1 MLWRLAQLLRW
12 AALNNESKLLE
23 TPKRPVDNA
32 KLFWKEC
39 HKSER
44 LGVPLRLVK
53 CISFCCVAYSGG
65 FKLEHND
72 DLIQ

>member
-1 MLWRLAQLLRW
+1 
-12 AALNNESKLLE
+12 LE

>member
-32 KLFWKEC
+32 KLFWKD
-39 HKSER
+39 
-44 LGVPLRLVK
+44 VVK
-53 CISFCCVAYSGG
+53 VKDWEFHCV
-65 FKLEHND
+65 L
-72 DLIQ
+72 